1 MKVKIGT
8 RFNVALNKF
17 IFRPGINR
25 EGTDYDNEGGWFD
38 SNLIRF
44 KNGRPQKIGGWAKD
58 TLDTFVGKARALH
71 GWVSLDGSK
80 YLGVGTTWKY
90 YIKQGTNFDDVTPI
104 RSTTAA
110 GDVTFAATNGSST
123 ITVTD
128 TNHGAVTNDFVT
140 FSGAATL
147 GGNVTAAVLNQEYQ
161 IAMVTGTNTYEITA
175 KDTSGDTV
183 TANASDTGNG
193 GASVVGTY
201 QINVGLD
208 DYVASTGWGAGT
220 WGASTWGSSSAIS
233 ASNQLRLWTHD
244 HFGEN
249 LIINPRGGGIYR
261 WVENSGTTV
270 RAVNLATSSGA
281 NLVPTIGLQ
290 VITSE
295 KDRHLIVLGADP
307 IENSSRSGASDPMLI
322 AFSDQE
328 NELEFEPLSTNTAG
342 SLRLSS
348 GSKIVGAVKSRQE
361 ILIWTDTALYS
372 MQFIGPPYTFGI
384 NLINENSGLMAP
396 KAAITAPSG
405 VYWMGYDNFYVY
417 TGTIKKVP
425 CSVLSYVFDNFN
437 SSQAYKV
444 HAFTNTQFDEVGW
457 FYPSASSSEIDRYVV
472 YNYAEGVWSYGELTR
487 FAWLDAGVEPYP
499 RATYGSYLYEQETGY
514 DADGDPMTNVYI
526 ESSDF
531 DIGDGE
537 QFAFINRMIPDVRF
551 LSNSSG
557 GQVNFVLKTRNFPGD
572 TLTTNSTSVITST
585 TQQSHVRARARQAV
599 VRLESDDDNVPGN
612 TATGWRLGATRLDI
626 RPDGRR

>member
-1 MKVKIGT
+1 M
-8 RFNVALNKF
+8 ALNKF

-104 RSTTAA
+104 RSTTSA

-128 TNHGAVTNDFVT
+128 ASHGAVTNDFVT

-161 IAMVTGTNTYEITA
+161 ILLVTGINTYTITA

-183 TANASDTGNG
+183 TANGSDSGNG
-193 GASVVGTY
+193 GSSVVGTY

-208 DYVASTGWGAGT
+208 DYVSSTGWGAGT

-261 WVENSGTTV
+261 WVENSGTSA
-270 RAVNLATSSGA
+270 RAANLATSAGA

-307 IENSSRSGASDPMLI
+307 IEDSSRSGASDPMLI

-348 GSKIVGAVKSRQE
+348 GSKIIGAVKSRQE

-437 SSQAYKV
+437 ASQAYKV

-457 FYPSASSSEIDRYVV
+457 FYPSASSNEIDRYVV

-499 RATYGSYLYEQETGY
+499 RATYNSYLYEQETGY

-551 LSNSSG
+551 LSNSGG

-599 VRLESDDDNVPGN
+599 VRLESDDDNVSAN
-612 TATGWRLGATRLDI
+612 TSTGWRLGATRLDI